1 MEVRGLQEA
10 LKVEIQCH
18 QDGELKRQ
26 LHDRRMSA
34 LSDKQNQTLCKGLN
48 ELQNGQKLPVRS
60 CPVASTKPLTLIKPP
75 SQSIGISVVPAK
87 APVSMVTAHINGQKA
102 ASSDPLQTSPIN
114 LQTGGRVAFSSRR
127 AGELPPSQM
136 LGTLASVP
144 IKVPQVSSLHRLAG
158 QAATMLP
165 QVRPKTQIPD
175 SLPQAP
181 APPLQPVSLQRAVAV
196 VSPRSQ
202 GPAALSPAAVSPRSL
217 GPAAVSPRSQGPA
230 ALSPAA
236 VSPRSQGPAAVSP
249 RSLGP
254 AAVSPRSL
262 GPAAVSP
269 RSQGPA
275 ALSPAAVSPRS
286 QGPAAVSPRSL
297 GPAAVSPAAVSP
309 RSLGPAAV
317 SPRSLGPAAPAG
329 GPIAV
334 SPRSQGPAAPAGGP
348 IAVSPRSQGPAAIS
362 PAVSPRSQGPAAPA
376 GGPIA
381 VSPIGVSPRSQG
393 PTLPTANS
401 TFSPDHQP
409 NRQSDAPQANGL
421 SGGRET
427 DGAVQHALA
436 GPGVAYAII
445 ASSPA
450 NSNGPS
456 AASEAVKVIIIQP
469 QAPSSPEG
477 TPGPPADPMCP
488 SHKKDEDPKKVAFM
502 VALGLVTTEHLEEIQ
517 TKRQERK
524 RRSTANP
531 AYSGLFEPERK
542 RLASHYLNSSLF
554 LSTRDPEDFSWK
566 EDVEHEDICAVCKED
581 GELQPCHNCPRAFHP
596 DCLHPPLKTP
606 PRGPWYCPK
615 CQKKVLNKEN
625 MSWPHNFV
633 QSYVTHKTVRQEEKR
648 RLLRRSSDL
657 KKEFSHLEE
666 EDEKLSDTL
675 KCMDLRERLL
685 GQQRDTQASLER
697 LKALIRLIQRDQL
710 IQVTMTTTA
719 TIAAAS
725 LLSQSWIKPTSA
737 APPGPSAT
745 LATPL
750 QQKSH
755 AQGPEDTK

>member
-1 MEVRGLQEA
+1 MELQGLQEA

-26 LHDRRMSA
+26 LHDRRITA

-48 ELQNGQKLPVRS
+48 ELQNGQKLAVRS
-60 CPVASTKPLTLIKPP
+60 CPVGSTKPLSLIKPP
-75 SQSIGISVVPAK
+75 SQGIAISVVPAK

-102 ASSDPLQTSPIN
+102 ASSEPLQTSPIN
-114 LQTGGRVAFSSRR
+114 LQTGGRVAAAGVHPFSSRR

-136 LGTLASVP
+136 LGTLTAVP

-158 QAATMLP
+158 QAATVLP

-175 SLPQAP
+175 SLPHSPCQE
-181 APPLQPVSLQRAVAV
+181 LQPLSLQRATAV
-196 VSPRSQ
+196 VSPK
-202 GPAALSPAAVSPRSL
+202 
-217 GPAAVSPRSQGPA
+217 
-230 ALSPAA
+230 
-236 VSPRSQGPAAVSP
+236 
-249 RSLGP
+249 
-254 AAVSPRSL
+254 
-262 GPAAVSP
+262 
-269 RSQGPA
+269 
-275 ALSPAAVSPRS
+275 
-286 QGPAAVSPRSL
+286 
-297 GPAAVSPAAVSP
+297 
-309 RSLGPAAV
+309 
-317 SPRSLGPAAPAG
+317 
-329 GPIAV
+329 
-334 SPRSQGPAAPAGGP
+334 
-348 IAVSPRSQGPAAIS
+348 
-362 PAVSPRSQGPAAPA
+362 
-376 GGPIA
+376 
-381 VSPIGVSPRSQG
+381 SQG

-409 NRQSDAPQANGL
+409 NGQSDASSPPAPPHGPSGAPD
-421 SGGRET
+421 SGGP
-427 DGAVQHALA
+427 AQHASA

-445 ASSPA
+445 AASPA
-450 NSNGPS
+450 TGNGVS
-456 AASEAVKVIIIQP
+456 AVSEAVKVQPLLFSADNKVIIIQP
-469 QAPSSPEG
+469 QAPSSTEG
-477 TPGPPADPMCP
+477 SPGAQADLPSQEAPPAPKSP
-488 SHKKDEDPKKVAFM
+488 SQKKDEDPEKIAFM

-554 LSTRDPEDFSWK
+554 LSARDSEDFCWK
-566 EDVEHEDICAVCKED
+566 EDLEHDDHCAVCKED

-596 DCLHPPLKTP
+596 NCLHPPLKTP

-625 MSWPHNFV
+625 MSWPQNFV

-648 RLLRRSSDL
+648 RLLRRNNEL
-657 KKEFSHLEE
+657 KKECAHLEE
-666 EDEKLSDTL
+666 QDKKLNDTL

-725 LLSQSWIKPTSA
+725 LLSQSWIKPTSTA
-737 APPGPSAT
+737 AAVVAAATATPGPS
-745 LATPL
+745 ATPL

-755 AQGPEDTK
+755 AHSQDDTNN

>member
-26 LHDRRMSA
+26 LHDRRISA

-60 CPVASTKPLTLIKPP
+60 CPVGSTKPLTLIKPP
-75 SQSIGISVVPAK
+75 SQSIAISVVPAK

-114 LQTGGRVAFSSRR
+114 LQTGVRVASTGVHVFSSRR

-136 LGTLASVP
+136 LGTLTAVP

-175 SLPQAP
+175 SLPQGP
-181 APPLQPVSLQRAVAV
+181 AHQLQPVSLQRAVAV

-202 GPAALSPAAVSPRSL
+202 GPAAA
-217 GPAAVSPRSQGPA
+217 SPRSQGPA
-230 ALSPAA
+230 AA
-236 VSPRSQGPAAVSP
+236 
-249 RSLGP
+249 
-254 AAVSPRSL
+254 
-262 GPAAVSP
+262 
-269 RSQGPA
+269 
-275 ALSPAAVSPRS
+275 
-286 QGPAAVSPRSL
+286 
-297 GPAAVSPAAVSP
+297 
-309 RSLGPAAV
+309 
-317 SPRSLGPAAPAG
+317 
-329 GPIAV
+329 
-334 SPRSQGPAAPAGGP
+334 
-348 IAVSPRSQGPAAIS
+348 
-362 PAVSPRSQGPAAPA
+362 
-376 GGPIA
+376 
-381 VSPIGVSPRSQG
+381 SPRSQG

-409 NRQSDAPQANGL
+409 NTQSDGP
-421 SGGRET
+421 SGGP
-427 DGAVQHALA
+427 DPVGPVQQALA

-450 NSNGPS
+450 TSNGSS
-456 AASEAVKVIIIQP
+456 AVSEAVKVIIIQP

-477 TPGPPADPMCP
+477 PPGAPADPPSQEAPPAPTCP
-488 SHKKDEDPKKVAFM
+488 SQKKDEDPKKVAFM

-554 LSTRDPEDFSWK
+554 LSARDTEDFSWK
-566 EDVEHEDICAVCKED
+566 EDVEHDDLCAVCKED

-648 RLLRRSSDL
+648 RLLRRSSEL

-675 KCMDLRERLL
+675 KQCMDLRERLL

-737 APPGPSAT
+737 GPPSPSA
-745 LATPL
+745 APL

-755 AQGPEDTK
+755 AHSQEDVK

>member
-1 MEVRGLQEA
+1 MELQGLQEA

-26 LHDRRMSA
+26 LHDRQTRITA

-48 ELQNGQKLPVRS
+48 ELQNGQKLAVRS
-60 CPVASTKPLTLIKPP
+60 CPVGTTKPLSLIKPP
-75 SQSIGISVVPAK
+75 SQGIAISVVPAK

-102 ASSDPLQTSPIN
+102 ASSEPLQTSPIN
-114 LQTGGRVAFSSRR
+114 LQTGGRAAAAGVHPLSSRR

-136 LGTLASVP
+136 LGTLTAVP

-158 QAATMLP
+158 QAATVLP

-175 SLPQAP
+175 SLPHSPCQE
-181 APPLQPVSLQRAVAV
+181 LQPLSLQRATAV
-196 VSPRSQ
+196 VSPK
-202 GPAALSPAAVSPRSL
+202 
-217 GPAAVSPRSQGPA
+217 
-230 ALSPAA
+230 
-236 VSPRSQGPAAVSP
+236 
-249 RSLGP
+249 
-254 AAVSPRSL
+254 
-262 GPAAVSP
+262 
-269 RSQGPA
+269 
-275 ALSPAAVSPRS
+275 
-286 QGPAAVSPRSL
+286 
-297 GPAAVSPAAVSP
+297 
-309 RSLGPAAV
+309 
-317 SPRSLGPAAPAG
+317 
-329 GPIAV
+329 
-334 SPRSQGPAAPAGGP
+334 
-348 IAVSPRSQGPAAIS
+348 
-362 PAVSPRSQGPAAPA
+362 
-376 GGPIA
+376 
-381 VSPIGVSPRSQG
+381 SQG

-409 NRQSDAPQANGL
+409 NGQSDASPAPPHGQ
-421 SGGRET
+421 SGGP
-427 DGAVQHALA
+427 DSGGPVQHASA

-445 ASSPA
+445 AASPA
-450 NSNGPS
+450 TGNGVS
-456 AASEAVKVIIIQP
+456 AVSEAVKVIIIQP
-469 QAPSSPEG
+469 QAPSSTEG
-477 TPGPPADPMCP
+477 SPGAQADLPSQEAPPAPKSP
-488 SHKKDEDPKKVAFM
+488 SQKKDEDPEKIAFM

-554 LSTRDPEDFSWK
+554 LSARDSEDYCWK
-566 EDVEHEDICAVCKED
+566 EDLEHDDHCAVCKED

-596 DCLHPPLKTP
+596 NCLHPPLKTP

-625 MSWPHNFV
+625 MSWPQNFV

-648 RLLRRSSDL
+648 RLLRRNNEL
-657 KKEFSHLEE
+657 KKECAHLEE
-666 EDEKLSDTL
+666 QDEKLNETL
-675 KCMDLRERLL
+675 KQCMDLRERLL

-719 TIAAAS
+719 TIAAS

-737 APPGPSAT
+737 AAAPGPSAT
-745 LATPL
+745 PL
-750 QQKSH
+750 QKSH
-755 AQGPEDTK
+755 AHSQDDANN